1 MLDDVRVV
9 VHACVE
15 VQQSG
20 PLDLFHV
27 RVGPVK
33 DEERVQARHRADP
46 VVVLP
51 VHDVQ
56 GRAVLWDP
64 ADVVVVVVVVMVS
77 GGVVVD
83 HIIINAPVHEQ
94 MRALESKRQRRQVEV
109 QRRLGDDDGLGTPVK
124 R

>member
-1 MLDDVRVV
+1 VLDDVRVV
-9 VHACVE
+9 VHARVE

-20 PLDLFHV
+20 TLDLFHV
-27 RVGPVK
+27 RVGPVE

-64 ADVVVVVVVVMVS
+64 GGVVMVVMVVSGGMVVMVVSGGMVVMVVMVVVVSSGFVV
-77 GGVVVD
+77 GARKPG
-83 HIIINAPVHEQ
+83 
-94 MRALESKRQRRQVEV
+94 R
-109 QRRLGDDDGLGTPVK
+109 
-124 R
+124 

>member
-1 MLDDVRVV
+1 VLDDVRVV
-9 VHACVE
+9 VHARVE

-27 RVGPVK
+27 RVGPVE

-64 ADVVVVVVVVMVS
+64 GGVVMVVMVVMVVSGGMVVMVVMVVVVSSGFVV
-77 GGVVVD
+77 GARKPG
-83 HIIINAPVHEQ
+83 
-94 MRALESKRQRRQVEV
+94 R
-109 QRRLGDDDGLGTPVK
+109 
-124 R
+124 